1 MSSLNVFAISAVGLC
16 LAIAPVTV
24 GAKSAQSE
32 DENGAVFV
40 PLVNACVSAPTV
52 GTCQQVRAVVAECAS
67 DLDYELCSVLFED
80 AEEVFEDPTRLET
93 SQMALSETVE
103 VIATM
108 EFPDVEH
115 SDIGEFSRADAERTL
130 LRGDENLMTHS
141 APQLLEGDAPTPDT
155 ETGD

>member
-1 MSSLNVFAISAVGLC
+1 MTSLNVFAMSAVGFC
-16 LAIAPVTV
+16 LAMAPVAV
-24 GAKSAQSE
+24 GAQSAQSE
-32 DENGAVFV
+32 DENDAVFV
-40 PLVNACVSAPTV
+40 ALVNACVSAPTV
-52 GTCQQVRAVVAECAS
+52 ETCQQVRAVIAECAS

-80 AEEVFEDPTRLET
+80 AEGVFEDPTRLET
-93 SQMALSETVE
+93 SQIALSETAE
-103 VIATM
+103 VIASM

-141 APQLLEGDAPTPDT
+141 APPLLEGEAPPPDT